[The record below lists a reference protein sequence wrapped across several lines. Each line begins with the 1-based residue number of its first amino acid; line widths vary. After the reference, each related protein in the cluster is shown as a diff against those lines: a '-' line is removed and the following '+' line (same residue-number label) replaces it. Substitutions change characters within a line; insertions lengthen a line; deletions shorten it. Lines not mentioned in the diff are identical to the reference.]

1 MPAWRTPARSRFSDM
16 EWRFV
21 WSRGDEH
28 ETGRALSREMLR
40 LYRDKAREKRD
51 VPPDIGTVFIGNNGK
66 PMTNG
71 CYFNISHSHGLVA
84 CAVAEVPVGID
95 VEKIRPVPPRLLR
108 ILSPAERESVRC
120 DADFFRLWT
129 LKEALIKCRGGVLGQ
144 IRHVHFDLSGSSI
157 ICSVPGYSFSLL
169 PAPEGYAAALC
180 WENIEEATESEKQ
193 K

>member
-1 MPAWRTPARSRFSDM
+1 M

-95 VEKIRPVPPRLLR
+95 VEKIRPVPPRLSR
-108 ILSPAERESVRC
+108 ILSPAEREYVRC
-120 DADFFRLWT
+120 DEDFFRLWT
-129 LKEALIKCRGGVLGQ
+129 LKEALIKCQGGVLGQ
-144 IRHVHFDLSGSSI
+144 VRHVHFRIDGDSVT
-157 ICSVPGYSFSLL
+157 CTVPGYAFSVL

>member
-1 MPAWRTPARSRFSDM
+1 M

-84 CAVAEVPVGID
+84 CAFAPFPVG
-95 VEKIRPVPPRLLR
+95 PSFYAFYRLLNANLCGATR
-108 ILSPAERESVRC
+108 I
-120 DADFFRLWT
+120 
-129 LKEALIKCRGGVLGQ
+129 
-144 IRHVHFDLSGSSI
+144 SSAFG
-157 ICSVPGYSFSLL
+157 P
-169 PAPEGYAAALC
+169 
-180 WENIEEATESEKQ
+180 
-193 K
+193 

>member
-1 MPAWRTPARSRFSDM
+1 M

-51 VPPDIGTVFIGNNGK
+51 VPPDIGTVFIGKNGK

-84 CAVAEVPVGID
+84 CAVSDVPVGID
-95 VEKIRPVPPRLLR
+95 VEKIRPVPPRLMG
-108 ILSPAERESVRC
+108 IL
-120 DADFFRLWT
+120 
-129 LKEALIKCRGGVLGQ
+129 
-144 IRHVHFDLSGSSI
+144 
-157 ICSVPGYSFSLL
+157 
-169 PAPEGYAAALC
+169 
-180 WENIEEATESEKQ
+180 
-193 K
+193 

>member
-1 MPAWRTPARSRFSDM
+1 M

-66 PMTNG
+66 PMANG

-95 VEKIRPVPPRLLR
+95 VEKIRPISPRLLR

-120 DADFFRLWT
+120 DEDFFRLWT
-129 LKEALIKCRGGVLGQ
+129 LKEALRIDGDSVACT
-144 IRHVHFDLSGSSI
+144 
-157 ICSVPGYSFSLL
+157 VPGYAFSVL

-180 WENIEEATESEKQ
+180 WEKLEENRHETRK